1 MTGKDAKTDAPPD
14 YAVLIARYLKL
25 RATADP
31 KNNATPGERASA
43 TARMASMEATN
54 PGLGAM
60 ADIYAAI
67 QSGTWTPPGRSASS
81 SPRPSAPLPAFLAD
95 LLKSVQ
101 PVATSFVRDLARDV
115 AADTLDEARRMGK
128 KVREH
133 ARSGVRDFVRRAN
146 PFDAD
151 DDSDTTDTEDRT
163 MAKPRASTRRPPAS
177 RRDLTALFKDV
188 EIAGIVEGGED
199 DDDSSDALV
208 CLSVILPLD
217 VAEALIKNESSKV
230 EVKIGKILVDAL
242 AATINDGE
250 FGEWPFDGD
259 DETEDEEDEDSAG

>member
-1 MTGKDAKTDAPPD
+1 ME
-14 YAVLIARYLKL
+14 
-25 RATADP
+25 TAH
-31 KNNATPGERASA
+31 PGI
-43 TARMASMEATN
+43 
-54 PGLGAM
+54 GAM

-67 QSGTWTPPGRSASS
+67 QAGTWTPPRSS
-81 SPRPSAPLPAFLAD
+81 SSAPRPTAAVNAFLSD

-101 PVATSFVRDLARDV
+101 PAATAFARDLARDAAAV
-115 AADTLDEARRMGK
+115 ALDEARRAGN

-146 PFDAD
+146 PFDV
-151 DDSDTTDTEDRT
+151 DDSDTTDTEDHT
-163 MAKPRASTRRPPAS
+163 MAKPRTSTRRPPAS
-177 RRDLTALFKDV
+177 RRDLNALFKDV

-208 CLSVILPLD
+208 CLSIMLPLD
-217 VAEALIKNESSKV
+217 VAEALIGNESSKV

-242 AATINDGE
+242 TATINEGE
-250 FGEWPFDGD
+250 CGEWPFDGD